1 MAEPAAASQ
10 AAGAGSKGAAGVRW
24 PPPRPA
30 AAAAVSRNRS
40 NREIQKVS
48 ALRHLE
54 LARISSI

>member
-30 AAAAVSRNRS
+30 AAAVSRNRS
-40 NREIQKVS
+40 NREIPKVS
-48 ALRHLE
+48 VLRHLE